1 MISKGD
7 ALALA
12 IALSS
17 SEETLLGP
25 TDSQIC
31 ATALRHYESE
41 KSRSTL
47 LRMARL
53 PALVCAVSMGAC
65 ALTYETPVI
74 TAAKG
79 ASSTKTVAFGNAAPV
94 PHLWIDAPAPTEAGR
109 LLFNGLPSS
118 IEVQSVVAAAT
129 NDDS

>member
-1 MISKGD
+1 MTSKGD

-31 ATALRHYESE
+31 ASALRHYARE

-47 LRMARL
+47 LRMVQL
-53 PALVCAVSMGAC
+53 PALVSAVFMGAC

-74 TAAKG
+74 AAAKG
-79 ASSTKTVAFGNAAPV
+79 ASSTSAIALGNALPV
-94 PHLWIDAPAPTEAGR
+94 PHLWLEAPAPSEAGR
-109 LLFNGLPSS
+109 LIFNRLPSS
-118 IEVQSVVAAAT
+118 IEVQSAVAAAT
-129 NDDS
+129 DDDG

>member
-31 ATALRHYESE
+31 AIALRHYASE
-41 KSRSTL
+41 RSRSRLRCIVQL
-47 LRMARL
+47 L
-53 PALVCAVSMGAC
+53 ALVFATFMGAC
-65 ALTYETPVI
+65 SLTCEAPVI
-74 TAAKG
+74 SAVKG
-79 ASSTKTVAFGNAAPV
+79 TSPTKALAFGNAAPV
-94 PHLWIDAPAPTEAGR
+94 PHLWIDTPAPAEAGR
-109 LLFNGLPSS
+109 LVFDNLPSS
-118 IEVQSVVAAAT
+118 IEVQSAVAAAT
-129 NDDS
+129 DDDG